1 MAKISLNTLLTRA
14 EEQFTSGKY
23 ENALRTYGQLL
34 TEYPSDSD
42 AQVGIYLC
50 DIGLESA
57 DEAQALFDY
66 YQIIKNEKD
75 DAREVMVDLLT
86 TLDVSQGQVAEF
98 LNSNED
104 KAEYKNGIGY
114 EDFLKFIEDRGD
126 FKRAFEDIM
135 FSTRVILKNKEEYLL
150 FITTL
155 IEKGQIELATQ
166 FLDSLSN
173 SFAND
178 QEIYALYHKL
188 KEYEEKNN
196 YKQF

>member
-42 AQVGIYLC
+42 AEVGVYLC

-57 DEAQALFDY
+57 NEAQALFDY
-66 YQIIKNEKD
+66 YQIIKNEQD
-75 DAREVMVDLLT
+75 DAREVMVNLLT
-86 TLDVSQGQVAEF
+86 TLDVSQGQVAEI
-98 LNSNED
+98 LNANED

-114 EDFLKFIEDRGD
+114 EDFLRFIDDRGD

-135 FSTRVILKNKEEYLL
+135 FSTRVILKNKDEYIL
-150 FITTL
+150 FINKL

-178 QEIYALYHKL
+178 QGIYALYYKL
-188 KEYEEKNN
+188 KEYEEK
-196 YKQF
+196 K

>member
-1 MAKISLNTLLTRA
+1 MAKVSLNTLLTRA

-42 AQVGIYLC
+42 AQVGVYLC

-66 YQIIKNEKD
+66 YQIIKNEQD
-75 DAREVMVDLLT
+75 DARDVMVNLLT
-86 TLDVSQGQVAEF
+86 TLDVSQGQVAEI
-98 LNSNED
+98 LNANED

-114 EDFLKFIEDRGD
+114 EDFLRFVDERDS

-135 FSTRVILKNKEEYLL
+135 FSTRVILKNKEEYIL
-150 FITTL
+150 FITKL
-155 IEKGQIELATQ
+155 IEKDQIELATQ

-178 QEIYALYHKL
+178 QEILALYHKL
-188 KEYEEKNN
+188 KEYNERKNS
-196 YKQF
+196 K

>member
-1 MAKISLNTLLTRA
+1 MGRVSLNTLLTRA

-34 TEYPSDSD
+34 TEYPSEAD

-66 YQIIKNEKD
+66 YQIIKTEQD
-75 DAREVMVDLLT
+75 DAPEVMVNLLT
-86 TLDVSQGQVAEF
+86 TLDVSQGKVAEI
-98 LNSNED
+98 LSSKED

-114 EDFLKFIEDRGD
+114 KDFLKFIDNRGS

-135 FSTRVILKNKEEYLL
+135 FSTRVILKNKEEYFL
-150 FITTL
+150 FIELL
-155 IEKGQIELATQ
+155 IERGQIELATQ

-188 KEYEEKNN
+188 KEQKKENIE
-196 YKQF
+196 

>member
-34 TEYPSDSD
+34 TEYPADSD
-42 AQVGIYLC
+42 AQIGVYLC

-57 DEAQALFDY
+57 TEAQALFDY
-66 YQIIKNEKD
+66 YQIIKNEQD
-75 DAREVMVDLLT
+75 DAREVMVNLLT
-86 TLDVSQGQVAEF
+86 TLDVSQGQVAEI

-114 EDFLKFIEDRGD
+114 EDFLKFIDNRGD

-135 FSTRVILKNKEEYLL
+135 FSTRVILKNKEEYIL
-150 FITTL
+150 FITKL
-155 IEKGQIELATQ
+155 IEKDQIELATQ

-173 SFAND
+173 SFTND
-178 QEIYALYHKL
+178 QEIYTLYHKL
-188 KEYEEKNN
+188 KEHNKTKNS
-196 YKQF
+196 K